1 MDSGQ
6 ENNIQNG
13 NADSY
18 NFNDQDL
25 IRQLIQSRMS
35 QGQKLEVE
43 DLSGYELPPRS
54 QFSMLS
60 KPAVTFKYGQMTFSM
75 ASVRLFE
82 ACSFILTPVHRGKKR
97 MSVVP
102 CTEEEASSL
111 QWSRKRQADGM
122 VVNRGITSREFIAK
136 IYRMMGW
143 SVNCR
148 YKVMGRLAIGKPYDI
163 PILVFDLEEAIMFD
177 SKPVE
182 IVNEETGEIKKQ
194 QVMYYPDRYKDCIG
208 KSYTDYMEGKQ
219 MTMFEYLDEY
229 TGKSYADLPDEDPIE
244 KKVEQSENS
253 LNVENKAAEPE
264 DEVFLP
270 NQSDSD
276 KSSGIGGGGY
286 FGG

>member
-1 MDSGQ
+1 MDNEQEITKKNGSG
-6 ENNIQNG
+6 
-13 NADSY
+13 DSY
-18 NFNDQDL
+18 NFNDQEL

-43 DLSGYELPPRS
+43 DLSDYELPPRS

-60 KPAVTFKYGQMTFSM
+60 KPAVTFKFGQMTFSM

-82 ACSFILTPVHRGKKR
+82 ACSFVLTPVHRGKKR

-102 CTEEEASSL
+102 CTDEEASSL
-111 QWSRKRQADGM
+111 QWSRKRQADGL

-136 IYRMMGW
+136 IYKMMGW

-148 YKVMGRLAIGKPYDI
+148 YKVMGRLAIGKPYNI

-182 IVNEETGEIKKQ
+182 IKNEETGEVKKQ
-194 QVMYYPDRYKDCIG
+194 QVMYYPDKYKDCIG
-208 KSYTDYMEGKQ
+208 KSYMDYMEGKQ

-229 TGKSYADLPDEDPIE
+229 TGKSYMDLPDEDPKE
-244 KKVEQSENS
+244 DKEEEASVGTQPENHDS
-253 LNVENKAAEPE
+253 EPE

-276 KSSGIGGGGY
+276 RNTRVNGGGY

>member
-6 ENNIQNG
+6 ENKKQNG
-13 NADSY
+13 DSY
-18 NFNDQDL
+18 NFNDQEI
-25 IRQLIQSRMS
+25 IRQLIKSRMS
-35 QGQKLEVE
+35 QGQQLEVE

-82 ACSFILTPVHRGKKR
+82 ACSFVLTPVHRGKKR

-102 CTEEEASSL
+102 CAEEEASSL
-111 QWSRKRQADGM
+111 QWSRKRQSDGM

-143 SVNCR
+143 NVNCR
-148 YKVMGRLAIGKPYDI
+148 YKVMGRLAIGKPYNV
-163 PILVFDLEEAIMFD
+163 PILVFELEEAIMFD

-182 IVNEETGEIKKQ
+182 IVNEETGEVKKQ
-194 QVMYYPDRYKDCIG
+194 QVMYYPDMYKDCIG
-208 KSYTDYMEGKQ
+208 KSYTDYVEGRQ

-229 TGKSYADLPDEDPIE
+229 TGKSYTDLPDEEPQE
-244 KKVEQSENS
+244 KKTEQEDNS
-253 LNVENKAAEPE
+253 KKTESHEVDSG

-276 KSSGIGGGGY
+276 KHRNLNGGDY